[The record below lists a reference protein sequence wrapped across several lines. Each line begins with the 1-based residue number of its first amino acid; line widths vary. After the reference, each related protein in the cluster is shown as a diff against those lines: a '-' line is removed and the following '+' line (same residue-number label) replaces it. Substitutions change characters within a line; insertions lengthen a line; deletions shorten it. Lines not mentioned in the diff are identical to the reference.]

1 MNRTLTILRAV
12 NPLALFF
19 GPAFQKEV
27 RSAGRRK
34 GTYWLRAFYAF
45 GLLAIVG
52 LVFSGMRES
61 LRGMD
66 GLQRFQTLQAFAP
79 ILTGIVVGFQFAM
92 MALMSPIL
100 TASCICEEKRGR
112 TLAALMTTPLTS
124 GQIAGGKLAS
134 RVVQLVILSLLSTPL
149 LLAIRVFGGLE
160 AEVVLAAACVS
171 ISTAILGASLGLM
184 YSIWHRRATTAAM
197 FGLFSLALAQGGPT
211 ALQAIIYYNVTG
223 SGSGGSMPF
232 GILTTCSPA
241 VLTAVCSEQFGGGGM
256 PGLNSR
262 EMWIV
267 NTIYN
272 LILAAAVTI
281 LTSVALRR
289 TMLRE
294 ASGGGG
300 WGSDA
305 SSAGRGRRKRGRG
318 APPVPPPTP
327 LGLPGDAAPG
337 ALLSDAPLP
346 LAEAVAPPEADD
358 APAST
363 DEHFREAARTREV
376 GDRPVLWREVRLPTF
391 GSRRTFRIAVG
402 LAAAFFVLMYAWVGI
417 HSEGFQGTVGVIG
430 ALTIMVQ
437 SVFLTTGG
445 VSGER
450 EAKTWEVLLCT
461 PLTGRD
467 IVLGKFLGTL
477 RGQWFVPTVLLGHY
491 ALSALFG
498 AMHPIMLVHVALTYL
513 GPMLFFTAL
522 GALLSLVVRRGTL
535 AAVVNLVVA
544 MALWVGSWIVG
555 ALVAWFFDLE
565 SADAV
570 EAYWQAC
577 FAANPIAMMVAA
589 AEPAYRE
596 GGAYH
601 WQASG
606 LYQVVDSRLNAGE
619 FTALVAGTFVA
630 YAGAGAACLALAVRS
645 FRRLSGRAS

>member
-1 MNRTLTILRAV
+1 MNRAISILRAV

-52 LVFSGMRES
+52 LVFSGMRDS

-79 ILTGIVVGFQFAM
+79 ILTWIVVGFQFAM

-100 TASCICEEKRGR
+100 TSPCISEEKRAR
-112 TLAALMTTPLTS
+112 TLSALMTTPLTS

-184 YSIWHRRATTAAM
+184 FSIWHRRATTAAM
-197 FGLFSLALAQGGPT
+197 FGLITLALAQGGPT
-211 ALQAIIYYNVTG
+211 ALQAIIYFNLTNTG
-223 SGSGGSMPF
+223 SRGAMPM

-241 VLTAVCSEQFGGGGM
+241 VLTAVCAGQSGGPPI
-256 PGLNSR
+256 PGIGSR
-262 EMWIV
+262 ELWVV
-267 NTIYN
+267 NTSYN
-272 LILAAAVTI
+272 LVLAAAVTI
-281 LTSVALRR
+281 LSSIALRR

-300 WGSDA
+300 AATAAG
-305 SSAGRGRRKRGRG
+305 SSARARRTRGKGAAQVPGATPSQPTGEIAPG
-318 APPVPPPTP
+318 APDVPPP
-327 LGLPGDAAPG
+327 
-337 ALLSDAPLP
+337 
-346 LAEAVAPPEADD
+346 LADRVVPPEADD

-402 LAAAFFVLMYAWVGI
+402 LCVAFFVLLYAWAGI
-417 HSEGFQGTVGVIG
+417 HSEGLQATVAVIG
-430 ALTIMVQ
+430 ALTVMVQ
-437 SVFLTTGG
+437 SVFLTTGS

-461 PLTGRD
+461 PLTGYD
-467 IVLGKFLGTL
+467 VVVGKFLGTL
-477 RGQWFVPTVLLGHY
+477 RGQWFVPTVLLAHF
-491 ALSALFG
+491 ALSAVVG
-498 AMHPIMLVHVALTYL
+498 AMHPIMLVHVALTFL

-522 GALLSLVVRRGTL
+522 GAVLSLVFKRSTL

-544 MALWVGSWIVG
+544 LAIWAGSWIVG
-555 ALVAWFFDLE
+555 ALIAWFFALD
-565 SADAV
+565 SVDAV
-570 EAYWQAC
+570 EAYWQVC
-577 FAANPIAMMVAA
+577 FAANPIAMAVSA
-589 AEPAYRE
+589 AEPAYRD
-596 GGAYH
+596 GG
-601 WQASG
+601 WFSTRNLG
-606 LYQVVDSRLNAGE
+606 LYDFMDARLTAVE
-619 FTALVAGTFVA
+619 FTGVVVGTFVV
-630 YAGAGAACLALAVRS
+630 YAGAAAACLAVAVRA
-645 FRRLSGRAS
+645 FRKLSGRTS

>member
-1 MNRTLTILRAV
+1 MNRAISILRAV

-52 LVFSGMRES
+52 LVFSGMRDS

-100 TASCICEEKRGR
+100 TSSCISEEKRGR
-112 TLAALMTTPLTS
+112 TLSALMTTPLTS

-184 YSIWHRRATTAAM
+184 FSIWHRRATTAAM
-197 FGLFSLALAQGGPT
+197 FGLITLALAQGGPT
-211 ALQAIIYYNVTG
+211 ALQAIIYFNVTNAG
-223 SGSGGSMPF
+223 SRGTMPM

-241 VLTAVCSEQFGGGGM
+241 VLTAVCAEQSGGPAI
-256 PGLNSR
+256 PGIRSR
-262 EMWIV
+262 ELWVV
-267 NTIYN
+267 NTSYN
-272 LILAAAVTI
+272 LVLAAAVTI
-281 LTSVALRR
+281 LSSIALRR

-294 ASGGGG
+294 ASGGAGTAAE
-300 WGSDA
+300 SRSSRRA
-305 SSAGRGRRKRGRG
+305 SRKR
-318 APPVPPPTP
+318 AKDPPADPVAAAEPAASEVPPADAATAM
-327 LGLPGDAAPG
+327 GDAA
-337 ALLSDAPLP
+337 AL
-346 LAEAVAPPEADD
+346 
-358 APAST
+358 T

-402 LAAAFFVLMYAWVGI
+402 LSIAFFVLLYAWAGI
-417 HSEGFQGTVGVIG
+417 HSEGLQATVAVIG
-430 ALTIMVQ
+430 ALTVMVQ
-437 SVFLTTGG
+437 SVFLTTGS

-461 PLTGRD
+461 PLTGYD
-467 IVLGKFLGTL
+467 VVVGKFLGTL
-477 RGQWFVPTVLLGHY
+477 RGQWFVPTVLLGHF
-491 ALSALFG
+491 ALSAVVG
-498 AMHPIMLVHVALTYL
+498 AMHPIMLVHVALTFL

-522 GALLSLVVRRGTL
+522 GAVLSLVFKRSTL

-544 MALWVGSWIVG
+544 LAIWAGSWIVG
-555 ALVAWFFDLE
+555 ALIAWFFALD
-565 SADAV
+565 SVDAV
-570 EAYWQAC
+570 EAYWQVC
-577 FAANPIAMMVAA
+577 FAANPIAMAVSA
-589 AEPAYRE
+589 AEPAYRD
-596 GGAYH
+596 GG
-601 WQASG
+601 WFSTRNLG
-606 LYQVVDSRLNAGE
+606 LYDFMDARLTAVE
-619 FTALVAGTFVA
+619 FTGVVVGTFIV
-630 YAGAGAACLALAVRS
+630 YAGAAAVCLALAVRA
-645 FRRLSGRAS
+645 FRKLSGRTS